1 MPNESLRCICTCWVQ
16 MKTLV
21 FSDTVQFKTLNKKL
35 FFDLFSLKSKKHQ
48 EIICKPILDR
58 N

>member
-1 MPNESLRCICTCWVQ
+1 MYLQ
-16 MKTLV
+16 MKTL
-21 FSDTVQFKTLNKKL
+21 FFIDTVQFKTLNKKL
-35 FFDLFSLKSKKHQ
+35 FFDLFRLKSKKHQ

>member
-1 MPNESLRCICTCWVQ
+1 MYLQ
-16 MKTLV
+16 MKTLF

-35 FFDLFSLKSKKHQ
+35 FFDLFRLKSKKHQ